1 MLNDWEA
8 RIKLK
13 RKFKRS
19 GLKKFIQNRKEEEP
33 NEKYLAMSIK
43 NCF

>member
-1 MLNDWEA
+1 MLNDWKA

-13 RKFKRS
+13 RKFKKS
-19 GLKKFIQNRKEEEP
+19 GFKNFIQNRKEEP